1 MILKSNEKT
10 KIQKTTNNIF
20 LFYGQNRSLKNE
32 LIQCLVKKDQA
43 KINFEEIEIL
53 NKPELFYDE
62 VFSKSFFDNSKLI
75 IVNRSSDKI
84 HKIIEDLLEKNVS
97 DIKIILDAGLLEK
110 KSKLRKLF
118 EKDQS
123 LICVP
128 FYEDNKATLLTI
140 ANNFFSKKNIKI
152 SFQNINLLVDK
163 SKGDRKNLE
172 NELEKIDIFL
182 TYTKTINSEDLNKL
196 INLRNPHGF
205 DELADQFLA
214 KNKLQIFKMLNENIL
229 SYEDNISI
237 IRTLL
242 YKSKRLKTI
251 LENLRFSRNID
262 EIISSYKPPIFWKD
276 KDVVKQ
282 QIKKNSL
289 NQIKVL
295 IKKINDLELLLKKNS
310 TLPEK
315 LLSNFIL
322 EQSN

>member
-20 LFYGQNRSLKNE
+20 LFYGQNRALKNE
-32 LIQCLVKKDQA
+32 LIKCLTKKDQA
-43 KINFEEIEIL
+43 KIIYEEIDIL

-62 VFSKSFFDNSKLI
+62 IFSKSFFETSKLI
-75 IVNRSSDKI
+75 IINRSSDKI
-84 HKIIEDLLEKNVS
+84 HNIIEDLLEKNVS
-97 DIKIILDAGLLEK
+97 DVIIILDAGLLEK

-118 EKDQS
+118 EKDKS
-123 LICVP
+123 LICIP
-128 FYEDNKATLLTI
+128 FYEDNKATLLGI

-152 SFQNINLLVDK
+152 SYQNINLLVDK

-172 NELEKIDIFL
+172 NELEKIEIFL
-182 TYTKTINSEDLNKL
+182 TYKKTINTEDLNKL

-205 DELADQFLA
+205 DEIADQLLA
-214 KNKLQIFKMLNENIL
+214 KNKLQLFKILNENIL
-229 SYEDNISI
+229 SDEDNISI

-242 YKSKRLKTI
+242 YKTKRLKTI
-251 LENLRFSRNID
+251 LENLRFNKNID
-262 EIISSYKPPIFWKD
+262 EIVSSYKPPIFWKD
-276 KDVVKQ
+276 KDIIKQ

-289 NQIKVL
+289 DQVKILV
-295 IKKINDLELLLKKNS
+295 KKINNLELLFKKNS
-310 TLPEK
+310 MLPGK

>member
-128 FYEDNKATLLTI
+128 FYEDNKATLLAI

-182 TYTKTINSEDLNKL
+182 TYKKTINSEDLNKL

-214 KNKLQIFKMLNENIL
+214 KNKLQLFKMLNENIL

-251 LENLRFSRNID
+251 LENLRISRNID

>member
-84 HKIIEDLLEKNVS
+84 HKIIEDLLEKDVS

-128 FYEDNKATLLTI
+128 FYEDNKATLLAI

-172 NELEKIDIFL
+172 NELEKIEIFL

>member
-20 LFYGQNRSLKNE
+20 LFYGQNRALKNE
-32 LIQCLVKKDQA
+32 LIKCLTKKDQA
-43 KINFEEIEIL
+43 KIIYEEIEIL

-62 VFSKSFFDNSKLI
+62 IFSKSFFETSKLI
-75 IVNRSSDKI
+75 IINRSSDKI

-97 DIKIILDAGLLEK
+97 DVIIILDAGLLEK

-118 EKDQS
+118 EKDKS

-128 FYEDNKATLLTI
+128 FYEDNKATLLEI
-140 ANNFFSKKNIKI
+140 ANNFFSKKNIKV
-152 SFQNINLLVDK
+152 SYQNINLLVDK

-172 NELEKIDIFL
+172 NELEKIEIFL
-182 TYTKTINSEDLNKL
+182 TYKKTINTEDLNKL

-205 DELADQFLA
+205 DEIADQLLA
-214 KNKLQIFKMLNENIL
+214 KNKLQLFKILNENIL
-229 SYEDNISI
+229 SDEDNISI

-242 YKSKRLKTI
+242 YKTKRLKTI
-251 LENLRFSRNID
+251 LENLRFNKNID
-262 EIISSYKPPIFWKD
+262 EIVSSYKPSIFWKD
-276 KDVVKQ
+276 KDIIKQ

-289 NQIKVL
+289 DQVKILV
-295 IKKINDLELLLKKNS
+295 KKINNLELLLKKNS
-310 TLPEK
+310 ILPGK

>member
-20 LFYGQNRSLKNE
+20 LFYGQNRALKNE
-32 LIQCLVKKDQA
+32 LIKCLTKKDQA
-43 KINFEEIEIL
+43 KIIYEEIDIL

-62 VFSKSFFDNSKLI
+62 IFSKSFFETSKLI
-75 IVNRSSDKI
+75 IINRSSDKI
-84 HKIIEDLLEKNVS
+84 HNIIEDLLEKNVS
-97 DIKIILDAGLLEK
+97 DVIIILDAGLLEK

-118 EKDQS
+118 EKDKS

-128 FYEDNKATLLTI
+128 FYEDNKATLLGI
-140 ANNFFSKKNIKI
+140 ANNFFSKKNIKV
-152 SFQNINLLVDK
+152 SYQNINLLVDK

-172 NELEKIDIFL
+172 NELEKIEIFL
-182 TYTKTINSEDLNKL
+182 TYKKTINTEDLNKL

-205 DELADQFLA
+205 DEIADQLLA
-214 KNKLQIFKMLNENIL
+214 KNKLQLFKILNENIL
-229 SYEDNISI
+229 SDEDNISI

-242 YKSKRLKTI
+242 YKTKRLKTI
-251 LENLRFSRNID
+251 LENLRFNKNID
-262 EIISSYKPPIFWKD
+262 EIVSSYKPPIFWKD
-276 KDVVKQ
+276 KDIIKQ

-289 NQIKVL
+289 DQVKILV
-295 IKKINDLELLLKKNS
+295 KKINNLELLFKKNS
-310 TLPEK
+310 MLPGK

>member
-20 LFYGQNRSLKNE
+20 LFYGQNRALKNE
-32 LIQCLVKKDQA
+32 LIKCLTKKDQA
-43 KINFEEIEIL
+43 KIIYEEIEIL

-62 VFSKSFFDNSKLI
+62 IFSKSFFETSKLI
-75 IVNRSSDKI
+75 IINRSSDKI

-97 DIKIILDAGLLEK
+97 DVIIILDAGLLEK

-118 EKDQS
+118 EKDKN

-128 FYEDNKATLLTI
+128 FYEDNKATLLGI
-140 ANNFFSKKNIKI
+140 ANNFFSKKNIKV
-152 SFQNINLLVDK
+152 SYQNINLLVDK

-172 NELEKIDIFL
+172 NELEKIEIFL

-205 DELADQFLA
+205 DEIADQLLA
-214 KNKLQIFKMLNENIL
+214 KNKLQLFKILNENIL
-229 SYEDNISI
+229 SDEDNISI

-242 YKSKRLKTI
+242 YKTKRLKTI
-251 LENLRFSRNID
+251 LENLRFNKNID
-262 EIISSYKPPIFWKD
+262 EIVSSYKPPIFWKD
-276 KDVVKQ
+276 KDIIKQ

-289 NQIKVL
+289 DQVKILV
-295 IKKINDLELLLKKNS
+295 KKINNLELLLKKNS
-310 TLPEK
+310 ILPGK

>member
-1 MILKSNEKT
+1 MILRSNEKT

-75 IVNRSSDKI
+75 IINRSSDKI
-84 HKIIEDLLEKNVS
+84 HKIIEDLLEKDVS

-128 FYEDNKATLLTI
+128 FYEDNKATLLAI

-182 TYTKTINSEDLNKL
+182 TYKKTINSEDLNKL

-214 KNKLQIFKMLNENIL
+214 KNKLQLFKMLNENIL

>member
-20 LFYGQNRSLKNE
+20 LFYGQNRALKNE
-32 LIQCLVKKDQA
+32 LIKCLTKKDQA
-43 KINFEEIEIL
+43 KIIYEEIEIL

-62 VFSKSFFDNSKLI
+62 IFSKSFFETSKLI
-75 IVNRSSDKI
+75 IINRSSDKI

-97 DIKIILDAGLLEK
+97 DVIIILDAGLLEK

-118 EKDQS
+118 EKDKS

-128 FYEDNKATLLTI
+128 FYEDNKATLLGI
-140 ANNFFSKKNIKI
+140 ANNFFSKKNIKV
-152 SFQNINLLVDK
+152 SYQNINLLVDK

-172 NELEKIDIFL
+172 NELEKIEIFL
-182 TYTKTINSEDLNKL
+182 TYKKTINTEDLNKL
-196 INLRNPHGF
+196 INLGNPHGF
-205 DELADQFLA
+205 DEIADQLLA
-214 KNKLQIFKMLNENIL
+214 KNKLQLFKILNENIL
-229 SYEDNISI
+229 SDEDNISI

-242 YKSKRLKTI
+242 YKTKRLKTI
-251 LENLRFSRNID
+251 LENLRFNKNID
-262 EIISSYKPPIFWKD
+262 EIVSSYKPPIFWKD
-276 KDVVKQ
+276 KDIIKL

-289 NQIKVL
+289 DQVKILV
-295 IKKINDLELLLKKNS
+295 KKINNLELLLKKNS
-310 TLPEK
+310 ILPGK

>member
-75 IVNRSSDKI
+75 IINRSSDKI

-128 FYEDNKATLLTI
+128 FYEDNKATLLAI

-172 NELEKIDIFL
+172 NELEKIEIFL

-214 KNKLQIFKMLNENIL
+214 KNKLQIFKILNENIL
-229 SYEDNISI
+229 SYEENISI

>member
-10 KIQKTTNNIF
+10 KIQKTTNNMF
-20 LFYGQNRSLKNE
+20 LFYGQNRALKNE
-32 LIQCLVKKDQA
+32 LIKCLTKKDQA
-43 KINFEEIEIL
+43 KIIYEEIEIL

-62 VFSKSFFDNSKLI
+62 IFSKSFFDTSKLI
-75 IVNRSSDKI
+75 IINRSSDKI

-97 DIKIILDAGLLEK
+97 DVIIILDAGLLEK

-118 EKDQS
+118 EKDKS

-128 FYEDNKATLLTI
+128 FYEDNKATLLGI
-140 ANNFFSKKNIKI
+140 ANNFFSKKNIKV
-152 SFQNINLLVDK
+152 SYQNINLLVDK

-205 DELADQFLA
+205 DEIADQLLA
-214 KNKLQIFKMLNENIL
+214 KNKLQLFKILNENIL
-229 SYEDNISI
+229 SDEDNISI

-242 YKSKRLKTI
+242 YKTKRLKTI
-251 LENLRFSRNID
+251 LENLRFNKNID
-262 EIISSYKPPIFWKD
+262 EIVSSYKPPIFWKD
-276 KDVVKQ
+276 KDIIKQ

-289 NQIKVL
+289 DQVKILV
-295 IKKINDLELLLKKNS
+295 KKINNLELLLKKNS
-310 TLPEK
+310 ILPGK

>member
-75 IVNRSSDKI
+75 IINRSSDKI
-84 HKIIEDLLEKNVS
+84 HKIIEDLLEKDVS

-128 FYEDNKATLLTI
+128 FYEDNKATLLAI

-172 NELEKIDIFL
+172 NELEKINIFL
-182 TYTKTINSEDLNKL
+182 TYKKTINSEDLNKL

-214 KNKLQIFKMLNENIL
+214 KNKLQLFKMLNENIL

-251 LENLRFSRNID
+251 LENLRISRNID

-315 LLSNFIL
+315 FLSNFIL

>member
-20 LFYGQNRSLKNE
+20 LFYGQNRALKNE
-32 LIQCLVKKDQA
+32 LIKCFTKKDQA
-43 KINFEEIEIL
+43 KIIYEEIEIL

-62 VFSKSFFDNSKLI
+62 IFSKSFFETSKLI
-75 IVNRSSDKI
+75 IINRSSDKI

-97 DIKIILDAGLLEK
+97 DVIIILDAGLLEK

-118 EKDQS
+118 EKDKS

-128 FYEDNKATLLTI
+128 FYEDNKATLLGI
-140 ANNFFSKKNIKI
+140 ANNFFSKKNIKV
-152 SFQNINLLVDK
+152 SYQNINLLVDK

-172 NELEKIDIFL
+172 NELEKIEIFL
-182 TYTKTINSEDLNKL
+182 TYKKTINTEDLNKL

-205 DELADQFLA
+205 DEIADQLLA
-214 KNKLQIFKMLNENIL
+214 KNKLQLFKILNENIL
-229 SYEDNISI
+229 SDEDNISI

-242 YKSKRLKTI
+242 YKTKRLKTI
-251 LENLRFSRNID
+251 LENLRFNKNID
-262 EIISSYKPPIFWKD
+262 EIVSSYKPPIFWKD
-276 KDVVKQ
+276 KDIIKQ

-289 NQIKVL
+289 DQVKILV
-295 IKKINDLELLLKKNS
+295 KKINNLELLLKKNS
-310 TLPEK
+310 ILPGK

>member
-20 LFYGQNRSLKNE
+20 LFYGQNRALKNE
-32 LIQCLVKKDQA
+32 LIKCLTKKDQA
-43 KINFEEIEIL
+43 KIIYEEIEIL

-62 VFSKSFFDNSKLI
+62 IFSKSFFDTSKLI
-75 IVNRSSDKI
+75 IINRSSDKI

-97 DIKIILDAGLLEK
+97 DVIIILDAGLLEK

-118 EKDQS
+118 EKDKN

-128 FYEDNKATLLTI
+128 FYEDNKATLLGI
-140 ANNFFSKKNIKI
+140 ANNFFSKKNIKV
-152 SFQNINLLVDK
+152 SYQNINLLVDK

-172 NELEKIDIFL
+172 NELEKIEIFL
-182 TYTKTINSEDLNKL
+182 TYKKTINTEDLNKL

-205 DELADQFLA
+205 DEIADQLLA
-214 KNKLQIFKMLNENIL
+214 KNKLQLFKILNENIL
-229 SYEDNISI
+229 SDEDNISI

-242 YKSKRLKTI
+242 YKTKRLKTI
-251 LENLRFSRNID
+251 LENLRFNKNID
-262 EIISSYKPPIFWKD
+262 EIVSSYKPPIFWKD
-276 KDVVKQ
+276 KDIIKQ

-289 NQIKVL
+289 DQVKILV
-295 IKKINDLELLLKKNS
+295 KKINNLELLLKKNS
-310 TLPEK
+310 ILPGK

>member
-75 IVNRSSDKI
+75 IINRSSDKI
-84 HKIIEDLLEKNVS
+84 HKIIEDLLEKDVS

-128 FYEDNKATLLTI
+128 FYEDNKATLLAI

-182 TYTKTINSEDLNKL
+182 TYKKTINSEDLNKL

-214 KNKLQIFKMLNENIL
+214 KNKLQLFKMLNENIL

>member
-128 FYEDNKATLLTI
+128 FYEDNKATLLAI

-172 NELEKIDIFL
+172 NELEKIEIFL

>member
-20 LFYGQNRSLKNE
+20 LFYGQNRALKNE
-32 LIQCLVKKDQA
+32 LIKCLTKKDQA
-43 KINFEEIEIL
+43 KIIYEEIEIL

-62 VFSKSFFDNSKLI
+62 IFSKSFFETSKLI
-75 IVNRSSDKI
+75 IINRSSDKI

-97 DIKIILDAGLLEK
+97 DVIIILDAGLLEK

-118 EKDQS
+118 EKDKS

-128 FYEDNKATLLTI
+128 FYEDNKATLLGI
-140 ANNFFSKKNIKI
+140 ANNFFSKKNIKV
-152 SFQNINLLVDK
+152 SYQNINLLVDK

-172 NELEKIDIFL
+172 NELEKIEIFL
-182 TYTKTINSEDLNKL
+182 TYKKTINTEDLNKL

-205 DELADQFLA
+205 DEIADQLLA
-214 KNKLQIFKMLNENIL
+214 KNKLQLFKILNENIL
-229 SYEDNISI
+229 SDEDNISI

-242 YKSKRLKTI
+242 YKTKRLKTI
-251 LENLRFSRNID
+251 LENLRFNKNID
-262 EIISSYKPPIFWKD
+262 EIVSSYKPPIFWKD
-276 KDVVKQ
+276 KDIIKQ

-289 NQIKVL
+289 DQVKILV
-295 IKKINDLELLLKKNS
+295 KKINNLELLLKKNS
-310 TLPEK
+310 ILPGK

>member
-1 MILKSNEKT
+1 
-10 KIQKTTNNIF
+10 
-20 LFYGQNRSLKNE
+20 
-32 LIQCLVKKDQA
+32 
-43 KINFEEIEIL
+43 
-53 NKPELFYDE
+53 
-62 VFSKSFFDNSKLI
+62 
-75 IVNRSSDKI
+75 
-84 HKIIEDLLEKNVS
+84 
-97 DIKIILDAGLLEK
+97 
-110 KSKLRKLF
+110 
-118 EKDQS
+118 
-123 LICVP
+123 
-128 FYEDNKATLLTI
+128 
-140 ANNFFSKKNIKI
+140 
-152 SFQNINLLVDK
+152 
-163 SKGDRKNLE
+163 
-172 NELEKIDIFL
+172 
-182 TYTKTINSEDLNKL
+182 
-196 INLRNPHGF
+196 
-205 DELADQFLA
+205 
-214 KNKLQIFKMLNENIL
+214 MLNENIL

>member
-128 FYEDNKATLLTI
+128 FYEDNKAALLAI

-163 SKGDRKNLE
+163 SKGDRKNLN
-172 NELEKIDIFL
+172 NELEKIEIFL

>member
-128 FYEDNKATLLTI
+128 FYEDNKATLLAI

-295 IKKINDLELLLKKNS
+295 IKKINDLELLLKKN
-310 TLPEK
+310 
-315 LLSNFIL
+315 
-322 EQSN
+322 

>member
-128 FYEDNKATLLTI
+128 FYGDNKATLLAI

-172 NELEKIDIFL
+172 NELEKIEIFL

>member
-75 IVNRSSDKI
+75 IINRSSDKI
-84 HKIIEDLLEKNVS
+84 HKIIEDLLEKDVS

-128 FYEDNKATLLTI
+128 FYEDNKATLLAI

-172 NELEKIDIFL
+172 NELEKINIFL
-182 TYTKTINSEDLNKL
+182 TYKKTINSEDLNKL

-214 KNKLQIFKMLNENIL
+214 KNKLQLFKMLNENIL

>member
-75 IVNRSSDKI
+75 IINRSSDKI
-84 HKIIEDLLEKNVS
+84 HKIIEDLLEKDVS

-128 FYEDNKATLLTI
+128 FYEDNKATLLAI

-172 NELEKIDIFL
+172 NELEKINIFL
-182 TYTKTINSEDLNKL
+182 TYKKTINSEDLNKL

>member
-128 FYEDNKATLLTI
+128 FYEDNKATLLAI

-182 TYTKTINSEDLNKL
+182 TYKKTINSEDLNKL

-205 DELADQFLA
+205 DDLADQFLA
-214 KNKLQIFKMLNENIL
+214 KNKLQIFKMLNENML

>member
-128 FYEDNKATLLTI
+128 FYEDNKATLLAI

-172 NELEKIDIFL
+172 NELEKINIFL
-182 TYTKTINSEDLNKL
+182 TYKKTINSEDLNKL
-196 INLRNPHGF
+196 INLRNPHSF

-214 KNKLQIFKMLNENIL
+214 KNKLQLFKMLNENIL

>member
-1 MILKSNEKT
+1 MILKSNEKI

-20 LFYGQNRSLKNE
+20 LFYGQNRALKNE
-32 LIQCLVKKDQA
+32 LIKCLTKKDQA
-43 KINFEEIEIL
+43 KIIYEEIEIL

-62 VFSKSFFDNSKLI
+62 IFSKSFFETSKLI
-75 IVNRSSDKI
+75 IINRSSDKI
-84 HKIIEDLLEKNVS
+84 HKIIENLLEKNVS
-97 DIKIILDAGLLEK
+97 DVIIILDAGLLEK

-118 EKDQS
+118 EKDKN

-128 FYEDNKATLLTI
+128 FYEDNKATLLGI
-140 ANNFFSKKNIKI
+140 ANNFFSKKNIKV
-152 SFQNINLLVDK
+152 SYQNINLLVDK

-172 NELEKIDIFL
+172 NELEKIEIFL
-182 TYTKTINSEDLNKL
+182 TYKKTINTEDLNRL

-214 KNKLQIFKMLNENIL
+214 KNKLQLFKILNENIL
-229 SYEDNISI
+229 SDEDNISV

-242 YKSKRLKTI
+242 YKTKRLKTI
-251 LENLRFSRNID
+251 LENLKFNKNID
-262 EIISSYKPPIFWKD
+262 EIVSSYKPPIFWKD
-276 KDVVKQ
+276 KDIIKQ

-289 NQIKVL
+289 DQIKILV
-295 IKKINDLELLLKKNS
+295 KKINNLELLLKKNS
-310 TLPEK
+310 ILPGK

>member
-75 IVNRSSDKI
+75 IINRSSDKI
-84 HKIIEDLLEKNVS
+84 HKIIEDLLEKDVS

-128 FYEDNKATLLTI
+128 FYEDNKATLLAI

-172 NELEKIDIFL
+172 NELEKINIFL
-182 TYTKTINSEDLNKL
+182 TYKKTINSEDLNKL

-214 KNKLQIFKMLNENIL
+214 KNKLQIFKILNENIL

>member
-75 IVNRSSDKI
+75 IINRSSDKI
-84 HKIIEDLLEKNVS
+84 HKIIEDLLEKDVS

-128 FYEDNKATLLTI
+128 FYGDNKATLLAI

-182 TYTKTINSEDLNKL
+182 TYKKTINSEDLNKL

-214 KNKLQIFKMLNENIL
+214 KNKLQLFKMLNENIL

-251 LENLRFSRNID
+251 LENLRISRNID

>member
-20 LFYGQNRSLKNE
+20 LFYGQNRALKNE
-32 LIQCLVKKDQA
+32 LIKCLTKKDQA
-43 KINFEEIEIL
+43 KIIYEEIEIL

-62 VFSKSFFDNSKLI
+62 IFSKSFFETSKLI
-75 IVNRSSDKI
+75 IINRSSDKI

-97 DIKIILDAGLLEK
+97 DVIIILDAGLLEK

-118 EKDQS
+118 EKDKS

-128 FYEDNKATLLTI
+128 FYEDNKATLLGI
-140 ANNFFSKKNIKI
+140 ANNFFSKKNIKV
-152 SFQNINLLVDK
+152 SYQNINLLVDK

-172 NELEKIDIFL
+172 NELEKIEIFL
-182 TYTKTINSEDLNKL
+182 TYKKTINTEDLNKL

-205 DELADQFLA
+205 DEIADQLLA
-214 KNKLQIFKMLNENIL
+214 KNKLQLFKILNENIL
-229 SYEDNISI
+229 SDEDNISI
-237 IRTLL
+237 IRILL
-242 YKSKRLKTI
+242 YKTKRLKTI
-251 LENLRFSRNID
+251 LENLKFNKNID
-262 EIISSYKPPIFWKD
+262 EIVSSYKPPIFWKD
-276 KDVVKQ
+276 KDIIKQ

-289 NQIKVL
+289 DQIKILV
-295 IKKINDLELLLKKNS
+295 KKINNLELLLKKNS
-310 TLPEK
+310 MLPGK

>member
-84 HKIIEDLLEKNVS
+84 HKIIEDLLEKDVS

-128 FYEDNKATLLTI
+128 FYEDNKATLLAI

-182 TYTKTINSEDLNKL
+182 TYKKTINSEDLNKL

-205 DELADQFLA
+205 DDLADQFLA

>member
-1 MILKSNEKT
+1 
-10 KIQKTTNNIF
+10 
-20 LFYGQNRSLKNE
+20 
-32 LIQCLVKKDQA
+32 
-43 KINFEEIEIL
+43 
-53 NKPELFYDE
+53 
-62 VFSKSFFDNSKLI
+62 
-75 IVNRSSDKI
+75 
-84 HKIIEDLLEKNVS
+84 
-97 DIKIILDAGLLEK
+97 
-110 KSKLRKLF
+110 LRKLF

-128 FYEDNKATLLTI
+128 FYEDNKATLLAI

>member
-20 LFYGQNRSLKNE
+20 LFYGQNRALKNE
-32 LIQCLVKKDQA
+32 LIKCLTKKDQA
-43 KINFEEIEIL
+43 KIIYEEIEIL

-62 VFSKSFFDNSKLI
+62 IFSKSFFETSKLI
-75 IVNRSSDKI
+75 IINRSSDKI

-97 DIKIILDAGLLEK
+97 DVIIILDAGLLEK

-118 EKDQS
+118 EKDKN

-128 FYEDNKATLLTI
+128 FYEDNKATLLGI
-140 ANNFFSKKNIKI
+140 ANNFFSKKNIKV
-152 SFQNINLLVDK
+152 SYQNINLLVDK

-172 NELEKIDIFL
+172 NELEKIEIFL
-182 TYTKTINSEDLNKL
+182 TYKKTINTEDLNKL

-205 DELADQFLA
+205 DEIADQLLA
-214 KNKLQIFKMLNENIL
+214 KNKLQLFKILNENIL
-229 SYEDNISI
+229 SDEDNISI

-242 YKSKRLKTI
+242 YKTKRLKTI
-251 LENLRFSRNID
+251 LENLRFNKNID
-262 EIISSYKPPIFWKD
+262 EIVSSYKPPIFWKD
-276 KDVVKQ
+276 KDIIKQ

-289 NQIKVL
+289 DQIKILV
-295 IKKINDLELLLKKNS
+295 KKINNLELLLKKNS
-310 TLPEK
+310 MLPGK

>member
-20 LFYGQNRSLKNE
+20 LFYGQNRALKNE
-32 LIQCLVKKDQA
+32 LIKCLTKKDQA
-43 KINFEEIEIL
+43 KIIYEEIEIL

-62 VFSKSFFDNSKLI
+62 IFSKSFFETSKLI
-75 IVNRSSDKI
+75 IINRSSDKI

-97 DIKIILDAGLLEK
+97 DVIIILDAGLLEK

-118 EKDQS
+118 EKDKN

-128 FYEDNKATLLTI
+128 FYEDNKATLLGI
-140 ANNFFSKKNIKI
+140 ANNFFSKKNIKV
-152 SFQNINLLVDK
+152 SYQNINLLVDK

-172 NELEKIDIFL
+172 NELEKIEIFL
-182 TYTKTINSEDLNKL
+182 TYKKTINTEDLNKL

-205 DELADQFLA
+205 DEIADQLLA
-214 KNKLQIFKMLNENIL
+214 KNKLQLFKILNENIL
-229 SYEDNISI
+229 SDEDNISI

-242 YKSKRLKTI
+242 YKTKRLKTI
-251 LENLRFSRNID
+251 LENLRFNKNID
-262 EIISSYKPPIFWKD
+262 EIVSSYKPPIFWKD
-276 KDVVKQ
+276 KDIIKQ

-289 NQIKVL
+289 DQVKILV
-295 IKKINDLELLLKKNS
+295 KKINNLELLLKKNS
-310 TLPEK
+310 ILPGK

>member
-128 FYEDNKATLLTI
+128 FYEDNKTTLLAI

>member
-128 FYEDNKATLLTI
+128 FYEDNKTTLLAI

-182 TYTKTINSEDLNKL
+182 TYKKTINSEDLNKL